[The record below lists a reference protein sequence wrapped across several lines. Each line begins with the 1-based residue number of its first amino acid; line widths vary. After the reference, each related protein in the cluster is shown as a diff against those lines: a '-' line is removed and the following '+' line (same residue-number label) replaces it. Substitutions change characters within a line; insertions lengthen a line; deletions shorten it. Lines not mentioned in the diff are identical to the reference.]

1 MHLEPPGRFVK
12 EGNLY
17 MKDNFE
23 ASTFNFNIYITWKA
37 CLFPGKVGIIML
49 SEDMDAPLPVFL

>member
-1 MHLEPPGRFVK
+1 
-12 EGNLY
+12 